1 VAGKEGLKGPWLI
14 ATIIIAILAI
24 GLSVWGAITFAT
36 EKEWSWGK
44 ATLALGF
51 GAWMVLGGILW
62 LSGTGFFI
70 MELLGFTIK
79 DRKIVRYKIN
89 WDSIDISIVA
99 LTAAVYGGALAATGG
114 LTIIP
119 GFTWIRPANALTPVF
134 GVLFG
139 IPGAL
144 GTAIGN
150 FIADAFA
157 GYLGWGSIGG
167 FIGNFILAYIPYKMV
182 SDPSLR
188 SPKAWFELYLSII
201 IGSVWCSAYISW
213 WLYVWGPQV
222 SPWPLVGL
230 PAPLVWGW
238 FFPFVIV
245 NNMLVSA
252 ILSGP
257 IIYIL
262 YPVVKN
268 WGLLWT
274 DRIKILSK

>member
-1 VAGKEGLKGPWLI
+1 MQNKKISGVWLGL
-14 ATIIIAILAI
+14 TIIVVIIAI
-24 GLSVWGAITFAT
+24 GLSVWGAITYVT
-36 EKEWSWGK
+36 EKQWSWGK
-44 ATLALGF
+44 ASLSLGY
-51 GAWMVLGGILW
+51 GAWMAIGGILW
-62 LSGTGFFI
+62 VVGSAFFI
-70 MELLGFTIK
+70 MELAGYTIHSG
-79 DRKIVRYKIN
+79 KIAKFKLN

-99 LTAAVYGGALAATGG
+99 LTAALYGGSLAATGG

-119 GFTWIRPANALTPVF
+119 GFTWIRPANALAPIF

-139 IPGAL
+139 LPGCI

-167 FIGNFILAYIPYKMV
+167 FVGNFLLAYISYKMV
-182 SDPSLR
+182 GDPSLR
-188 SPKAWFELYLSII
+188 SAKAWFYLYLSII

-213 WLYVWGPQV
+213 WLYAWGPQV

-245 NNMLVSA
+245 NNTLVSA

-257 IIYIL
+257 IIFAL
-262 YPVVKN
+262 YPLVKN
-268 WGLLWT
+268 WGLLWS
-274 DRIKILSK
+274 DRIKFIKK